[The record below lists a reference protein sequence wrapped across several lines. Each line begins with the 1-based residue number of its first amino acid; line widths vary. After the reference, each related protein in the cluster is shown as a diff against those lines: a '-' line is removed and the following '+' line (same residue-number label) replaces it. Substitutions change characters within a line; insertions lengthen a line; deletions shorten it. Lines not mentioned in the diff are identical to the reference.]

1 MINQEELIAKA
12 ERVKGKIDHIYIHH
26 TAGTY
31 KMNDLE
37 KSHYHICIEGDGSVK
52 INSELDELK
61 SHTWRRN
68 SGAIGIAIC
77 CAAGAI
83 CYRDEN
89 IAWGKYPP
97 KQIQITETA
106 KVVAILAKTL
116 EMPID
121 RLHVLTHDEVAVID
135 NYDIKSSDPD
145 CRWDLRWLDDPGTG
159 ERHKRGG
166 DVIRGLAIW
175 MIKQGVV

>member
-12 ERVKGKIDHIYIHH
+12 KKVKGKIDHIYIHH

-37 KSHYHICIEGDGSVK
+37 KSHYHICIEGNGTVK

-89 IAWGKYPP
+89 IVWGNYPP
-97 KQIQITETA
+97 KTVQIETMA
-106 KVVAILAKTL
+106 EVVAILCKYL
-116 EMPID
+116 ELPID

-135 NYDIKSSDPD
+135 NYDIHSSDPD
-145 CRWDLRWLDDPGTG
+145 CRWDLRWLADPGTH
-159 ERHKRGG
+159 EQHKRGG

-175 MIKQGVV
+175 KLNHEEL